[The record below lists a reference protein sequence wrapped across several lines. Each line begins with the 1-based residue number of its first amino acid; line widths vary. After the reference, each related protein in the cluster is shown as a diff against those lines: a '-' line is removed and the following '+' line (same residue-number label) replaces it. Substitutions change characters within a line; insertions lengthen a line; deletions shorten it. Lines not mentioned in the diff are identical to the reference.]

1 MAIKIKAHRIAYMA
15 LPKAACSTVKQALA
29 QIDPAYARK
38 FEKAGAPALNPEHI
52 IYPTSRFKPNRWEA
66 LEKDWW
72 RFCVVRD
79 PAKRLI
85 SCYTNRVVQLK
96 DLHNSRKLLRGI
108 VDLPMDPD
116 PDFFFQNLAEYRRA
130 ASVIKHHALPADMFI
145 GYDLEAYDR
154 VYPIEDLSRLMTD
167 LGARSGTPLVLRRK
181 NKSGGG
187 LAIADLKS
195 ETRDS
200 LRTYLAREY
209 ALLGKYYENPL
220 Q

>member
-1 MAIKIKAHRIAYMA
+1 MAITIKAHRIAYMA
-15 LPKAACSTVKQALA
+15 LPKAACSTVKQTLA
-29 QIDPAYARK
+29 KIDPAYGRK
-38 FEKAGAPALNPEHI
+38 FEKAGAPVLNPEHVL
-52 IYPTSRFKPNRWEA
+52 YPTRRFRPHRWEA
-66 LEKDWW
+66 LEGWW

-96 DLHNSRKLLRGI
+96 DLHNSRKLIRGA

-116 PDFFFQNLAEYRRA
+116 PDFFFQNLVAYRRA
-130 ASVIKHHALPADMFI
+130 ASVIKHHALPADMFL
-145 GYDLEAYDR
+145 GDDLSVYDR
-154 VYPIEDLSRLMTD
+154 VYPIEELDQLMKD
-167 LGARSGTPLVLRRK
+167 LGARCGTDVTLVRK

-187 LAIADLKS
+187 LGIEDLKP

-200 LRTYLAREY
+200 LRPHMAREY
-209 ALLGKYYENPL
+209 ALLGGYYENPL